1 MYYVVCCECVVW
13 CVVYHVFVQQLEI
26 ESYMRT
32 TKTLVLRMGASVCTV
47 RAIQLTWAETR
58 MTWMLSMLQNSSSVL
73 G

>member
-1 MYYVVCCECVVW
+1 MLCVVL
-13 CVVYHVFVQQLEI
+13 CGVCDVFVQQLEI
-26 ESYMRT
+26 ESYVSTM
-32 TKTLVLRMGASVCTV
+32 KALVLRMDASVCTV